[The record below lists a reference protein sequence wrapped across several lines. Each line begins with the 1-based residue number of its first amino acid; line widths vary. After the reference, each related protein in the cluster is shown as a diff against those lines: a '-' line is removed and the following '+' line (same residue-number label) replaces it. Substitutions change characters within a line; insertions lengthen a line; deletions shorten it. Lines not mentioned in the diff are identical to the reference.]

1 MARLEIFEPAMCCP
15 SGVCGTNIDQ
25 GLVQFTAD
33 LEWVRSR
40 GVDVERYNLA
50 QQPDKFVQSGPVK
63 NAMALA
69 GDKCLPIILADGRIV
84 AQNTYPERSTL
95 ARLAGLTTE

>member
-25 GLVQFTAD
+25 GLVQFAAD
-33 LEWVRSR
+33 LEWIRSR
-40 GVDVERYNLA
+40 GVEVERYNLA

-69 GDKCLPIILADGRIV
+69 GDKCLPIILANGRIV
-84 AQNTYPERSTL
+84 AQNTYPDRSSL